1 MEPDEIRMRC
11 LELLMPACLDN
22 GDLSRPDGMIGII
35 DLIDV
40 LVRYVVTGSTVTKS
54 EP

>member
-11 LELLMPACLDN
+11 LELVMPACLAN
-22 GDLSRPDGMIGII
+22 GDLSNPDGLTGII

-40 LVRYVVTGSTVTKS
+40 LARYVVTGSTVTKS